1 MGILDSKSRILDAIL
16 TVEGR
21 RQMAEGTFDVSY
33 ATFTDTDMFYESDAI
48 EGHVDPTDR
57 IYLEASNLPQDQ
69 VVFEANDA
77 GNIIPFRDSKL
88 VFDKLDNVAL
98 LPKQLEILFNQGGI
112 PSAYQL
118 NFGAK
123 IETRKPGID
132 TNNKFSGSVVKSVD
146 GGMGVGLSI
155 TDSANLK
162 ADFILD
168 PNKFAGVVSSS
179 YASQHKTSGSYYVG
193 VKGGINARD
202 LTTLV
207 QTVILS
213 ASLVSGT
220 YAGARAPGPHVVP
233 VDRDNIIYLTD
244 TSGSHDKV
252 VVKLLTG
259 SGNFKLNLSE
269 ERHPFVVEQAFLGGR
284 KDRIEL
290 PNADFAS
297 NITGI
302 LTSSFDN
309 FQEIRALST
318 IDPIFLEDQFKIYPE
333 EITFDVN
340 QLRFLKT
347 INTKQKL
354 NTADSLFSDAKLSN
368 TLNFKYLPP
377 IVKTSDVVL
386 PDKTDIRKT
395 TNYQLGVY
403 LPLGANTQS
412 INYARLMNLLRSAI
426 LQRTIFEQTTRSNN
440 LLCQMF
446 EITNNSVKKLDII
459 DYGYLDQGPET
470 ILKKRVYFVGKIFLD
485 DRNTACFFNI
495 FTLIFSQDA
504 GEDG

>member
-33 ATFTDTDMFYESDAI
+33 ATFTDTDMFYESDAV

-77 GNIIPFRDSKL
+77 GNIISFRDNKL
-88 VFDKLDNVAL
+88 LFDKLDNVAL
-98 LPKQLEILFNQGGI
+98 LPKPLEILFNQGGI

-132 TNNKFSGSVVKSVD
+132 STYGSLAGSSAVKAIKD
-146 GGMGVGLSI
+146 GMGVGFSI

-168 PNKFAGVVSSS
+168 PQFNAGIVSSS
-179 YASQHKTSGSYYVG
+179 YASSNKLSGSYYIG

-202 LTTLV
+202 LTALV

-220 YAGARAPGPHVVP
+220 YPGAKDPGPHVIP
-233 VDRDNIIYLTD
+233 VDRDNSIYLTD
-244 TSGSHDKV
+244 FSGSHNKIV
-252 VVKLLTG
+252 VNLLTA
-259 SGNFKLNLSE
+259 SLNLATE
-269 ERHPFVVEQAFLGGR
+269 KHPFVVEQALLGGR
-284 KDRIEL
+284 KDRVEL
-290 PNADFAS
+290 PNADFS
-297 NITGI
+297 SKITGI

-309 FQEIRALST
+309 FQEIRVLST
-318 IDPIFLEDQFKIYPE
+318 IDPIFLEDEFKIFPQ
-333 EITFDVN
+333 EISFDVN
-340 QLRFLKT
+340 QLKFLQT
-347 INTKQKL
+347 INTKQRL
-354 NTADSLFSDAKLSN
+354 NTTDSLFSDSKLSN

-377 IVKTSDVVL
+377 IVKTSDAVL
-386 PDKTDIRKT
+386 PDKTDIT
-395 TNYQLGVY
+395 ATVNYQLGNY
-403 LPLGANTQS
+403 PPIGANEQPM
-412 INYARLMNLLRSAI
+412 NFAMLMNQLQGAI
-426 LQRTIFEQTTRSNN
+426 KRNVFFEQTTRNNN
-440 LLCQMF
+440 LLCQIF
-446 EITNNSVKKLDII
+446 EVSKNSIQKLDII
-459 DYGYLDQGPET
+459 DYGYIDQGPGT
-470 ILKKRVYFVGKIFLD
+470 ILKKRVYFVGKVFLD
-485 DRNTACFFNI
+485 DRNTTCFLNI

-504 GEDG
+504 GEVA